1 MSIHIICVKIEKQLG
16 GLKMTFKLMTDSCCD
31 LPYTY
36 LEANDVDFISM
47 TIQLNGKELIDDLG
61 RTFDYDWFL
70 QEIKNGGMPTTS
82 QVNVGRY
89 IEFFR
94 PYVTKNIPIL
104 YLAFSSGLSGSYQSA
119 MQAVDILKE
128 EHADAEI
135 CVVDTKA
142 ASLGEGLL
150 VSEIIQLKA
159 DGHTIEDCLLWLA
172 ENKMTVHSWVTVD
185 DLKHLERGGRISK
198 AAAAIGGLMN
208 VKPIIIVDEEGK
220 LKNISKV
227 RGRSKA
233 LKKLADET
241 VNGMVEPLTQTLF
254 IAYAGDLE
262 SAEKVKILIEEQ
274 IQVKE
279 IRLHPLGPTITSHT
293 GNGCIAVFSRG
304 KKR

>member
-1 MSIHIICVKIEKQLG
+1 
-16 GLKMTFKLMTDSCCD
+16 MTFKLMTDSCCD
-31 LPYTY
+31 LPYIY
-36 LEANDVDFISM
+36 LGANDVEFISM
-47 TIQLNGKELIDDLG
+47 TIQLNGKELVDDLG
-61 RTFDYDWFL
+61 ETFDYDWFL
-70 QEIKNGGMPTTS
+70 QEIKTGGMPTTS

-94 PYVTKNIPIL
+94 PFVEKQVPIL

-128 EHADAEI
+128 EYPDAVI
-135 CVVDTKA
+135 YVVDTKA

-150 VSEIIQLKA
+150 VSEVIELKA
-159 DGHTIEDCLLWLA
+159 IGHSLDEILLWLSD
-172 ENKMTVHSWVTVD
+172 NTMTVHSWVTVD

-208 VKPIIIVDEEGK
+208 VKPIIVVDDQGK
-220 LKNISKV
+220 LQNIGKV

-241 VNGMVEPLTQTLF
+241 VKGMVEPLKQTVF

-262 SAEKVKILIEEQ
+262 SAEKVKALIEEK

>member
-1 MSIHIICVKIEKQLG
+1 
-16 GLKMTFKLMTDSCCD
+16 MTFKLMTDSCCD

-47 TIQLNGKELIDDLG
+47 TIQLNGKELVDDLG
-61 RTFDYDWFL
+61 KTFDYDWFL
-70 QEIKNGGMPTTS
+70 QEIKIGGMPTTS

-94 PYVTKNIPIL
+94 PFVEKKTPIL

-128 EHADAEI
+128 EYNDAEI
-135 CVVDTKA
+135 YVIDTKA

-150 VSEIIQLKA
+150 VSEAIQLKA
-159 DGHTIEDCLLWLA
+159 DGHSLEDILLWLS

-198 AAAAIGGLMN
+198 AAAAIGGLMS
-208 VKPIIIVDEEGK
+208 VKPIIVVDKQGK
-220 LKNISKV
+220 LQNVGKV

-241 VNGMVEPLTQTLF
+241 VKEMIEPLKQTVF
-254 IAYAGDLE
+254 IAYAGDLK
-262 SAEKVKILIEEQ
+262 SAERVKTLIEEK

-279 IRLHPLGPTITSHT
+279 ICLYPLGPTITSHT
-293 GNGCIAVFSRG
+293 GNGCVAVFSRG
-304 KKR
+304 EKR

>member
-1 MSIHIICVKIEKQLG
+1 
-16 GLKMTFKLMTDSCCD
+16 MTFKLMTDSCCD

-36 LEANDVDFISM
+36 LGANDVEFISM
-47 TIQLNGKELIDDLG
+47 TIQLNGKELVDDLG
-61 RTFDYDWFL
+61 ETFDYDWFL
-70 QEIKNGGMPTTS
+70 QEIKTGGMPTTS

-94 PYVTKNIPIL
+94 PFVEKQVPIL

-128 EHADAEI
+128 EYPDAVI
-135 CVVDTKA
+135 YVVDTKA

-150 VSEIIQLKA
+150 VSEVIELKA
-159 DGHTIEDCLLWLA
+159 TGHSLDEILLWLSD
-172 ENKMTVHSWVTVD
+172 NTMTVHSWVTVD

-208 VKPIIIVDEEGK
+208 VKPIIVVDDQGK
-220 LKNISKV
+220 LQNIGKV

-241 VNGMVEPLTQTLF
+241 VKGMVEPLKQTVF

-262 SAEKVKILIEEQ
+262 SAEKVKVLIEEK

>member
-1 MSIHIICVKIEKQLG
+1 
-16 GLKMTFKLMTDSCCD
+16 MTFKIMTDSCCD

-47 TIQLNGKELIDDLG
+47 TIQLNGKELVDDLG
-61 RTFDYDWFL
+61 KTFDYDWFL
-70 QEIKNGGMPTTS
+70 QEIKTGGMPTTS

-94 PYVTKNIPIL
+94 PFVEKQVPIL

-119 MQAVDILKE
+119 KQAVEILKE
-128 EHADAEI
+128 EFEEAEI
-135 CVVDTKA
+135 YVIDTKA

-150 VSEIIQLKA
+150 VSDVIDLKQAGHSLEEI
-159 DGHTIEDCLLWLA
+159 LLWLS

-208 VKPIIIVDEEGK
+208 VKPIIVVDAQGK
-220 LKNISKV
+220 LQNIGKV
-227 RGRSKA
+227 RGRGKA

-241 VNGMVEPLTQTLF
+241 VQGMIDPINQRLF

-262 SAEKVKILIEEQ
+262 SAEKVKALIEAQ
-274 IQVKE
+274 VQVKE

-304 KKR
+304 KKRI

>member
-1 MSIHIICVKIEKQLG
+1 
-16 GLKMTFKLMTDSCCD
+16 MTFKIMTDSCCD

-47 TIQLNGKELIDDLG
+47 TIQLNGKELVDDLG
-61 RTFDYDWFL
+61 KTFDYDWFL
-70 QEIKNGGMPTTS
+70 QEIKTGGMPTTS

-94 PYVTKNIPIL
+94 PFVEKQVPIL

-119 MQAVDILKE
+119 KQAVEILKE
-128 EHADAEI
+128 EFEEAEI
-135 CVVDTKA
+135 YVIDTKA

-150 VSEIIQLKA
+150 VSEVIDLKQA
-159 DGHTIEDCLLWLA
+159 GHSLAEILLWLS

-208 VKPIIIVDEEGK
+208 VKPIIVVDAQGK
-220 LKNISKV
+220 LQNIGKV
-227 RGRSKA
+227 RGRGKA

-241 VNGMVEPLTQTLF
+241 VQGMIDPIDQRLF

-262 SAEKVKILIEEQ
+262 SAEKVKALIEAQ
-274 IQVKE
+274 VQVKE

-304 KKR
+304 KKRI

>member
-1 MSIHIICVKIEKQLG
+1 
-16 GLKMTFKLMTDSCCD
+16 MTFKLMTDSCCD

-47 TIQLNGKELIDDLG
+47 TIQLNGDELIDDLG
-61 RTFDYDWFL
+61 KTFDYDWFL
-70 QEIKNGGMPTTS
+70 QEIKTGGMPTTS

-94 PYVTKNIPIL
+94 PFVEKKVPIL

-119 MQAVDILKE
+119 IQAVDMLKE
-128 EHADAEI
+128 EYKDTEI
-135 CVVDTKA
+135 YVIDTKA

-150 VSEIIQLKA
+150 VSEVIQLKE
-159 DGHTIEDCLLWLA
+159 DGHTLEDILLWLS
-172 ENKMTVHSWVTVD
+172 ENKMTVQSWVTVD

-208 VKPIIIVDEEGK
+208 VKPIIVVDEQGK
-220 LKNISKV
+220 LKNIGKV
-227 RGRSKA
+227 RGRGKA

-241 VNGMVEPLTQTLF
+241 VQGMVEPLKQTVF
-254 IAYAGDLE
+254 IAYAGDVE
-262 SAEKVKILIEEQ
+262 SAEKVKALIEEK

-279 IRLHPLGPTITSHT
+279 IRLYPLGPTITSHT

>member
-1 MSIHIICVKIEKQLG
+1 MA
-16 GLKMTFKLMTDSCCD
+16 FKLMTDSCCD

-47 TIQLNGKELIDDLG
+47 TIQINGKELVDDLG
-61 RTFDYDWFL
+61 KTFDYDWFL
-70 QEIKNGGMPTTS
+70 QEIKTGGMPTTS

-94 PYVTKNIPIL
+94 PFVEKQIPIV

-128 EHADAEI
+128 EHPDAVI
-135 CVVDTKA
+135 YVVDTKA

-150 VSEIIQLKA
+150 VSEVIELKA
-159 DGHTIEDCLLWLA
+159 NGHSIDEILLWLSD
-172 ENKMTVHSWVTVD
+172 NTMTVHSWVTVD

-208 VKPIIIVDEEGK
+208 VKPIIVVDDQGK
-220 LKNISKV
+220 LQNIGKV

-241 VNGMVEPLTQTLF
+241 VQGMTEPLKQTVF

-262 SAEKVKILIEEQ
+262 SAERVKALIEEK

-304 KKR
+304 KKRETS

>member
-1 MSIHIICVKIEKQLG
+1 
-16 GLKMTFKLMTDSCCD
+16 MTFKLMTDSCCD

-47 TIQLNGKELIDDLG
+47 TIQLNGKELVDDLG
-61 RTFDYDWFL
+61 KTFDYDWFL
-70 QEIKNGGMPTTS
+70 QEIKIGGMPTTS

-94 PYVTKNIPIL
+94 PFVEKKTPIL

-128 EHADAEI
+128 EYNDAEI
-135 CVVDTKA
+135 YVIDTKA

-150 VSEIIQLKA
+150 VSEAIQLKA
-159 DGHTIEDCLLWLA
+159 DGHSLEDILLWLS

-198 AAAAIGGLMN
+198 AAAAIGGLMS
-208 VKPIIIVDEEGK
+208 VKPIIVVDKQGK
-220 LKNISKV
+220 LQNVGKV

-241 VNGMVEPLTQTLF
+241 VKEMIEPLKQTVF
-254 IAYAGDLE
+254 VAYAGDLK
-262 SAEKVKILIEEQ
+262 SAERVKTLIEEK

-279 IRLHPLGPTITSHT
+279 ICLYPLGPTITSHT
-293 GNGCIAVFSRG
+293 GNGCVAVFSRG
-304 KKR
+304 EKR

>member
-1 MSIHIICVKIEKQLG
+1 
-16 GLKMTFKLMTDSCCD
+16 MTFKLMTDSCCD

-47 TIQLNGKELIDDLG
+47 TIQINGKELVDDLG
-61 RTFDYDWFL
+61 KTFDYDWFL
-70 QEIKNGGMPTTS
+70 QEIKTGGMPTTS

-94 PYVTKNIPIL
+94 PFVEKQIPIV

-128 EHADAEI
+128 EHPDAVI
-135 CVVDTKA
+135 YVVDTKA

-150 VSEIIQLKA
+150 VSEVIELKA
-159 DGHTIEDCLLWLA
+159 NGHSIDEILLWLSD
-172 ENKMTVHSWVTVD
+172 NTMTVHSWVTVD

-208 VKPIIIVDEEGK
+208 VKPIIVVDDQGK
-220 LKNISKV
+220 LQNIGKV

-241 VNGMVEPLTQTLF
+241 VQGMTEPLKQTVF

-262 SAEKVKILIEEQ
+262 SAERVKALIEEK

>member
-1 MSIHIICVKIEKQLG
+1 
-16 GLKMTFKLMTDSCCD
+16 MTFKLMTDSCCD

-36 LEANDVDFISM
+36 LDANDVDFISM
-47 TIQLNGKELIDDLG
+47 TIQLNGKELVDDLG
-61 RTFDYDWFL
+61 KTFDYDWFL
-70 QEIKNGGMPTTS
+70 QEIKTGGMPTTS

-94 PYVTKNIPIL
+94 PFVEKQVPIL

-128 EHADAEI
+128 EYPDAVI
-135 CVVDTKA
+135 YVVDTKA

-150 VSEIIQLKA
+150 VSEVIELKA
-159 DGHTIEDCLLWLA
+159 NGHSLDEILLWLSD
-172 ENKMTVHSWVTVD
+172 NTMTVHSWVTVD

-208 VKPIIIVDEEGK
+208 VKPIIVVDDQGK
-220 LKNISKV
+220 LQNIGKV

-241 VNGMVEPLTQTLF
+241 VKGMVEPLEQTVF

-262 SAEKVKILIEEQ
+262 SAEKVKALIEEK

-293 GNGCIAVFSRG
+293 GNGCIAIFSRG

>member
-1 MSIHIICVKIEKQLG
+1 
-16 GLKMTFKLMTDSCCD
+16 MTFKLMTDSCCD

-36 LEANDVDFISM
+36 LKENNVDFISM

-61 RTFDYDWFL
+61 ENFDYEWFL
-70 QEIKNGGMPTTS
+70 QEIKSGGMPTTS

-94 PYVTKNIPIL
+94 PFVEKKIPIL

-128 EHADAEI
+128 EYHETEI
-135 CVVDTKA
+135 YVIDTKA

-150 VSEIIQLKA
+150 VSEVIQLKE
-159 DGHTIEDCLLWLA
+159 DGHSLEDILLWLG
-172 ENKMTVHSWVTVD
+172 ENKKTVQSWVTVD

-208 VKPIIIVDEEGK
+208 VKPIIVVDEQGK
-220 LKNISKV
+220 LQNISKV
-227 RGRSKA
+227 RGRGKA
-233 LKKLADET
+233 LKKIADET
-241 VNGMVEPLTQTLF
+241 VQGMVEPLKQTIF

-262 SAEKVKILIEEQ
+262 SAEKVKALIEEKV
-274 IQVKE
+274 QVKE

>member
-1 MSIHIICVKIEKQLG
+1 
-16 GLKMTFKLMTDSCCD
+16 MTFKLMTDSCCD

-47 TIQLNGKELIDDLG
+47 TIQLNGEELVDDLG
-61 RTFDYDWFL
+61 KTFDYDWFL
-70 QEIKNGGMPTTS
+70 KEIKTGGMPTTS

-94 PYVTKNIPIL
+94 PFVEKKIPIL
-104 YLAFSSGLSGSYQSA
+104 YLAFSSGLSGSYQSG
-119 MQAVDILKE
+119 MQAVDMLKE
-128 EHADAEI
+128 EYNDAEI
-135 CVVDTKA
+135 YVIDTKA

-150 VSEIIQLKA
+150 VSEVIQLKEA
-159 DGHTIEDCLLWLA
+159 GHSLEDILLWLS
-172 ENKMTVHSWVTVD
+172 ENKMTVRSWVTVD

-208 VKPIIIVDEEGK
+208 VKPIIVVDELGK
-220 LKNISKV
+220 LHNIGKV
-227 RGRSKA
+227 RGRGKA
-233 LKKLADET
+233 LKKLAEET
-241 VNGMVEPLTQTLF
+241 VQGMVEPLNQTVF

-262 SAEKVKILIEEQ
+262 SAEKVKNLIEEK
-274 IQVKE
+274 IKVKE

>member
-1 MSIHIICVKIEKQLG
+1 
-16 GLKMTFKLMTDSCCD
+16 MTFKLMTDSCCD

-47 TIQLNGKELIDDLG
+47 TIQINGKELVDDLG
-61 RTFDYDWFL
+61 KTFDYDWFL
-70 QEIKNGGMPTTS
+70 QEIKIGGMPTTS

-94 PYVTKNIPIL
+94 PFVEKQIPIV

-128 EHADAEI
+128 EHPDAVI
-135 CVVDTKA
+135 YVVDTKA

-150 VSEIIQLKA
+150 VSEVIELKA
-159 DGHTIEDCLLWLA
+159 NGHSIDEILLWLSD
-172 ENKMTVHSWVTVD
+172 NTMTVHSWVTVD

-208 VKPIIIVDEEGK
+208 VKPIIVVDDQGK
-220 LKNISKV
+220 LQNIGKV

-241 VNGMVEPLTQTLF
+241 VQGMTEPLKQTVF

-262 SAEKVKILIEEQ
+262 SAERVKALIEEK

>member
-1 MSIHIICVKIEKQLG
+1 MKPKQG
-16 GLKMTFKLMTDSCCD
+16 GQIMPFKVMTDSCCD

-47 TIQLNGKELIDDLG
+47 TIQLNGKELVDDLG
-61 RTFDYDWFL
+61 KTFDYDWFL
-70 QEIKNGGMPTTS
+70 QEIKSGAMPTTS

-94 PYVTKNIPIL
+94 PYVEKKLPIL

-119 MQAVDILKE
+119 VQAVAILKE
-128 EHADAEI
+128 EAPEAQI
-135 CVVDTKA
+135 YVIDTKA

-150 VSEIIQLKA
+150 VSKVIQMKAAGHSLEEI
-159 DGHTIEDCLLWLA
+159 LLWLA
-172 ENKMTVHSWVTVD
+172 DNKMCVHSWVTVD

-208 VKPIIIVDEEGK
+208 VKPIIVVDDQGK
-220 LKNISKV
+220 LQNIGKV

-241 VNGMVEPLTQTLF
+241 VKGIKEPLEQTLF
-254 IAYAGDLE
+254 IAYAGDLK
-262 SAEKVKILIEEQ
+262 SAEAVKAMIEAK

-279 IRLHPLGPTITSHT
+279 IKLYPLGPTITSHT
-293 GNGCIAVFSRG
+293 GNGCIAVFSMG
-304 KKR
+304 EKR

>member
-1 MSIHIICVKIEKQLG
+1 
-16 GLKMTFKLMTDSCCD
+16 MTDSCCD

-36 LEANDVDFISM
+36 LGANDVEFISM
-47 TIQLNGKELIDDLG
+47 TIQLNGKELVDDLG
-61 RTFDYDWFL
+61 ETFDYDWFL
-70 QEIKNGGMPTTS
+70 QEIKTGGMPTTS

-94 PYVTKNIPIL
+94 PFVEKQVPIL

-128 EHADAEI
+128 EYPDAVI
-135 CVVDTKA
+135 YVVDTKA

-150 VSEIIQLKA
+150 VSEVIELKA
-159 DGHTIEDCLLWLA
+159 NGHSLDEILLWLFD
-172 ENKMTVHSWVTVD
+172 NTMTVHSWVTVD

-208 VKPIIIVDEEGK
+208 VKPIIVVDDQGK
-220 LKNISKV
+220 LQNIGKV

-241 VNGMVEPLTQTLF
+241 VKGMVEPLKQTVF

-262 SAEKVKILIEEQ
+262 SAEKVKALIEEK

>member
-1 MSIHIICVKIEKQLG
+1 
-16 GLKMTFKLMTDSCCD
+16 MTFKLMTDSCCD

-36 LEANDVDFISM
+36 LDANDVDFISM
-47 TIQLNGKELIDDLG
+47 TIQLNGKELVDDLG
-61 RTFDYDWFL
+61 KTFDYDWFL
-70 QEIKNGGMPTTS
+70 QEIKTGGMPTTS

-94 PYVTKNIPIL
+94 PFVEKQIPIL

-128 EHADAEI
+128 EYPDAVI
-135 CVVDTKA
+135 YVVDTKA

-150 VSEIIQLKA
+150 VSEVIELKA
-159 DGHTIEDCLLWLA
+159 DGHSLDEILLWLSD
-172 ENKMTVHSWVTVD
+172 NTMTVHSWVTVD

-208 VKPIIIVDEEGK
+208 VKPIIVVDDQGK
-220 LKNISKV
+220 LQNIGKV

-241 VNGMVEPLTQTLF
+241 VKGMVEPLEQTVF

-262 SAEKVKILIEEQ
+262 SAEKVKALIEEK

-293 GNGCIAVFSRG
+293 GNGCIAIFSRG

>member
-1 MSIHIICVKIEKQLG
+1 
-16 GLKMTFKLMTDSCCD
+16 MTFKLMTDSCCD

-47 TIQLNGKELIDDLG
+47 TIQLNDKELVDDLG
-61 RTFDYDWFL
+61 KTFDYDWFL
-70 QEIKNGGMPTTS
+70 KEIKTGGMPTTS

-94 PYVTKNIPIL
+94 PFVEKQEPIL

-119 MQAVDILKE
+119 MQAVEILKE
-128 EHADAEI
+128 EYPDAEI
-135 CVVDTKA
+135 YVIDTKA

-150 VSEIIQLKA
+150 VSEVIGLKQE
-159 DGHTIEDCLLWLA
+159 GHSLEAVLQWLS

-208 VKPIIIVDEEGK
+208 VKPIIVVDSQGK
-220 LKNISKV
+220 LQNIGKV
-227 RGRSKA
+227 RGRGKA
-233 LKKLADET
+233 LKKLAEET
-241 VNGMVEPLTQTLF
+241 VQGMIDPANQTLF

-262 SAEKVKILIEEQ
+262 SAEKVKALIEEQ
-274 IQVKE
+274 VQVRK

-304 KKR
+304 KKRV

>member
-1 MSIHIICVKIEKQLG
+1 
-16 GLKMTFKLMTDSCCD
+16 MTFKLMTDSCCD

-70 QEIKNGGMPTTS
+70 QEIKSGGMPTTS

-94 PYVTKNIPIL
+94 PYVMKNIPIL

-128 EHADAEI
+128 EYADAEI
-135 CVVDTKA
+135 YVVDTKA

-159 DGHTIEDCLLWLA
+159 DGHSLEDSLLWLA

-208 VKPIIIVDEEGK
+208 VKPIIVVDEEGK
-220 LKNISKV
+220 LKNIGKV

-241 VNGMVEPLTQTLF
+241 VNGIVEPLTQTLF

>member
-1 MSIHIICVKIEKQLG
+1 
-16 GLKMTFKLMTDSCCD
+16 MTFKLMTDSCCD

-47 TIQLNGKELIDDLG
+47 TIQINGKELVDDLG
-61 RTFDYDWFL
+61 KTFDYDWFL
-70 QEIKNGGMPTTS
+70 QEIKTGGMPTTS

-94 PYVTKNIPIL
+94 PFVEKQIPIV

-128 EHADAEI
+128 EHPDAVI
-135 CVVDTKA
+135 YVVDTKA

-150 VSEIIQLKA
+150 VSEVIELKA
-159 DGHTIEDCLLWLA
+159 NGHSIDEILLWLSD
-172 ENKMTVHSWVTVD
+172 NTMTVHSWVTVD

-208 VKPIIIVDEEGK
+208 VKPIIVVDDQGK
-220 LKNISKV
+220 LQNIGKV
-227 RGRSKA
+227 RGRTKA

-241 VNGMVEPLTQTLF
+241 VQGMTEPLKQTVF

-262 SAEKVKILIEEQ
+262 SAERVKTLIEEK

-304 KKR
+304 KKRETS

>member
-1 MSIHIICVKIEKQLG
+1 
-16 GLKMTFKLMTDSCCD
+16 MTFKLMTDSCCD

>member
-1 MSIHIICVKIEKQLG
+1 
-16 GLKMTFKLMTDSCCD
+16 MTFKLMTDSCCD

-47 TIQLNGKELIDDLG
+47 TIQLNGKELVDDLG
-61 RTFDYDWFL
+61 KTFDYDWFL
-70 QEIKNGGMPTTS
+70 QEIKTGGMPTTS

-94 PYVTKNIPIL
+94 PFVEKKIPIL

-128 EHADAEI
+128 EYNDAEI
-135 CVVDTKA
+135 YVIDTKA

-150 VSEIIQLKA
+150 VSEAIQLKA
-159 DGHTIEDCLLWLA
+159 DGHSLEDILLWLS

-198 AAAAIGGLMN
+198 AAAAIGGLMS
-208 VKPIIIVDEEGK
+208 VKPIIVVDKQGK
-220 LKNISKV
+220 LQNVGKV

-241 VNGMVEPLTQTLF
+241 VKEMIKPLKQTVF
-254 IAYAGDLE
+254 IAYAGDLK
-262 SAEKVKILIEEQ
+262 SAERVKTLIEEK

-279 IRLHPLGPTITSHT
+279 ICLYPLGPTITSHT
-293 GNGCIAVFSRG
+293 GNGCVAVFSRG
-304 KKR
+304 EKR

>member
-1 MSIHIICVKIEKQLG
+1 
-16 GLKMTFKLMTDSCCD
+16 MTFKIMTDSCCD

-47 TIQLNGKELIDDLG
+47 TIQLNGKELVDDLG
-61 RTFDYDWFL
+61 KTFDYDWFL
-70 QEIKNGGMPTTS
+70 QEIKTGGMPTTS

-94 PYVTKNIPIL
+94 PFVEKQVPIL

-119 MQAVDILKE
+119 KQAVEILKE
-128 EHADAEI
+128 EFEEAEI
-135 CVVDTKA
+135 YVIDTKA

-150 VSEIIQLKA
+150 VSEVIDLKQA
-159 DGHTIEDCLLWLA
+159 GHSLEEILLWLS
-172 ENKMTVHSWVTVD
+172 ENKMTVYSWVTVD

-208 VKPIIIVDEEGK
+208 VKPIIVVDAQGK
-220 LKNISKV
+220 LQNIGKV
-227 RGRSKA
+227 RGRGKA

-241 VNGMVEPLTQTLF
+241 VQGMIDPINQRLF

-262 SAEKVKILIEEQ
+262 SAEKVKALIEAQ
-274 IQVKE
+274 VQVKE

-304 KKR
+304 KKRI

>member
-1 MSIHIICVKIEKQLG
+1 
-16 GLKMTFKLMTDSCCD
+16 MTFKLMTDSCCD

-47 TIQLNGKELIDDLG
+47 TIQLNGEELVDDLG
-61 RTFDYDWFL
+61 KTFDYDWFL
-70 QEIKNGGMPTTS
+70 KEIKTGGMPTTS

-94 PYVTKNIPIL
+94 PFVEKKIPIL
-104 YLAFSSGLSGSYQSA
+104 YLAFSSGLSGSYQSG
-119 MQAVDILKE
+119 MQAVDMLKE
-128 EHADAEI
+128 EYSDAEI
-135 CVVDTKA
+135 YVIDTKA

-150 VSEIIQLKA
+150 VSEVIQLKEA
-159 DGHTIEDCLLWLA
+159 GHSLEDILLWLS
-172 ENKMTVHSWVTVD
+172 ENKMTVRSWVTVD

-208 VKPIIIVDEEGK
+208 VKPIIVVDELGK
-220 LKNISKV
+220 LQNIGKV
-227 RGRSKA
+227 RGRGKA
-233 LKKLADET
+233 LKKLAEET
-241 VNGMVEPLTQTLF
+241 VQGMVEPLNQTVF

-262 SAEKVKILIEEQ
+262 SAEKVKNLIEEK
-274 IQVKE
+274 IKVKE

>member
-1 MSIHIICVKIEKQLG
+1 
-16 GLKMTFKLMTDSCCD
+16 MTFKLMTDSCCD

-36 LEANDVDFISM
+36 LGANDVEFISM

-61 RTFDYDWFL
+61 KTFDYNWFL
-70 QEIKNGGMPTTS
+70 QEIKTGGMPTTS

-94 PYVTKNIPIL
+94 PFVEKKTPIL

-128 EHADAEI
+128 EYADTEI
-135 CVVDTKA
+135 YVIDTKA

-150 VSEIIQLKA
+150 VSEVIQLKEN
-159 DGHTIEDCLLWLA
+159 GHRLDDILLWLS
-172 ENKMTVHSWVTVD
+172 ENTMTVHSWVTVD

-208 VKPIIIVDEEGK
+208 VKPIIIVDEQGK
-220 LKNISKV
+220 LQNISKV
-227 RGRSKA
+227 RGRGKA

-241 VNGMVEPLTQTLF
+241 VQGLIEPLKQTLF

-262 SAEKVKILIEEQ
+262 SAEKVKALIEEKVE
-274 IQVKE
+274 VKE
-279 IRLHPLGPTITSHT
+279 IRVHPLGPTITSHT

-304 KKR
+304 KKREIK

>member
-1 MSIHIICVKIEKQLG
+1 
-16 GLKMTFKLMTDSCCD
+16 MTFKLMTDSCCD

-47 TIQLNGKELIDDLG
+47 TIQLNGKELVDDLG
-61 RTFDYDWFL
+61 KTFDYDWFL
-70 QEIKNGGMPTTS
+70 QEIKKGGMPTTS
-82 QVNVGRY
+82 QVNVGCY
-89 IEFFR
+89 IEFFK
-94 PYVTKNIPIL
+94 PFVEKKIPIL

-128 EHADAEI
+128 EYKDTEI
-135 CVVDTKA
+135 FVIDTKA

-150 VSEIIQLKA
+150 VSEVIQLKD
-159 DGHTIEDCLLWLA
+159 DGHSLEDVLLWLS

-208 VKPIIIVDEEGK
+208 VKPIIVVDKQGK
-220 LKNISKV
+220 LQNISKV
-227 RGRSKA
+227 RGRGKA
-233 LKKLADET
+233 LKKIADET
-241 VNGMVEPLTQTLF
+241 VQGMIEPTKQTVF

-262 SAEKVKILIEEQ
+262 SAEKVKSLIEEK

>member
-1 MSIHIICVKIEKQLG
+1 
-16 GLKMTFKLMTDSCCD
+16 MTFKIMTDSCCD

-36 LEANDVDFISM
+36 LEENNVDFISM
-47 TIQLNGKELIDDLG
+47 TIQLNEKELVDDLG
-61 RTFDYDWFL
+61 KTFNYDWFL
-70 QEIKNGGMPTTS
+70 QEIKTGAMPTTS

-89 IEFFR
+89 VEFFK
-94 PYVTKNIPIL
+94 PFVEKQIPIL

-128 EHADAEI
+128 EFPEAEVI
-135 CVVDTKA
+135 VIDTKA

-150 VSEIIQLKA
+150 VSEVIGLKQA
-159 DGHTIEDCLLWLA
+159 GHSLEEIVLWLS

-208 VKPIIIVDEEGK
+208 VKPIIVVDPKGK
-220 LKNISKV
+220 LQNIGKT
-227 RGRSKA
+227 RGRIKA

-241 VNGMVEPLTQTLF
+241 VQGMVDPINQTVF

-262 SAEKVKILIEEQ
+262 SAEKVKTLIEEQ

-279 IRLHPLGPTITSHT
+279 ICIYPLGPTITSHT

-304 KKR
+304 KKRV

>member
-1 MSIHIICVKIEKQLG
+1 
-16 GLKMTFKLMTDSCCD
+16 MTFKLMTDSCCD

-47 TIQLNGKELIDDLG
+47 TIQLNGKELVDDLG
-61 RTFDYDWFL
+61 KTFDYDWFL
-70 QEIKNGGMPTTS
+70 QEIKKGGMPTTS

-89 IEFFR
+89 IEFFK
-94 PYVTKNIPIL
+94 PFVEKKIPIL

-128 EHADAEI
+128 EYKDAEI
-135 CVVDTKA
+135 FVIDTKA

-150 VSEIIQLKA
+150 VSEVIQLK
-159 DGHTIEDCLLWLA
+159 DNGHSLEDVLLWLS

-208 VKPIIIVDEEGK
+208 VKPIIVVDKQGK
-220 LKNISKV
+220 LQNISKV
-227 RGRSKA
+227 RGRGKA
-233 LKKLADET
+233 LKKIADET
-241 VNGMVEPLTQTLF
+241 VQGMIEPTKQTVF

-262 SAEKVKILIEEQ
+262 SAEKVKSLIEEK

>member
-1 MSIHIICVKIEKQLG
+1 
-16 GLKMTFKLMTDSCCD
+16 MTFKLMTDSCCD

-220 LKNISKV
+220 LKNIGKV

-241 VNGMVEPLTQTLF
+241 VNGIVEPLTQTLF

-262 SAEKVKILIEEQ
+262 SAEKVKVLIEEQ

>member
-1 MSIHIICVKIEKQLG
+1 
-16 GLKMTFKLMTDSCCD
+16 MTFKLMTDSCCD

-47 TIQLNGKELIDDLG
+47 TIQLNGKELVDDLG
-61 RTFDYDWFL
+61 KTFDYDWFL
-70 QEIKNGGMPTTS
+70 QEIKTGGMPTTS

-94 PYVTKNIPIL
+94 PFVEKKISIL

-128 EHADAEI
+128 EYNDAEI
-135 CVVDTKA
+135 YVIDTKA

-150 VSEIIQLKA
+150 VSEAIQLKV
-159 DGHTIEDCLLWLA
+159 DGHSLEDILLWLS

-198 AAAAIGGLMN
+198 AAAAIGGLMS
-208 VKPIIIVDEEGK
+208 VKPIIVVDKQGK
-220 LKNISKV
+220 LQNVGKV

-241 VNGMVEPLTQTLF
+241 VKEMIEPLKQTVF
-254 IAYAGDLE
+254 IAYAGDLK
-262 SAEKVKILIEEQ
+262 SAERVKTLIEEK

-279 IRLHPLGPTITSHT
+279 ICLYPLGPTITSHT
-293 GNGCIAVFSRG
+293 GNGCVAVFSRG
-304 KKR
+304 EKR

>member
-1 MSIHIICVKIEKQLG
+1 
-16 GLKMTFKLMTDSCCD
+16 MTFKLMTDSCCD

-47 TIQLNGKELIDDLG
+47 TIQLNGKELVDDLG
-61 RTFDYDWFL
+61 KTFDYDWFL
-70 QEIKNGGMPTTS
+70 QEIKTGGMPTTS

-94 PYVTKNIPIL
+94 PFVEKKMPIL

-119 MQAVDILKE
+119 MQAVDILNE
-128 EHADAEI
+128 EYNDAQI
-135 CVVDTKA
+135 YVIDTKA

-150 VSEIIQLKA
+150 VSEVIQLKK
-159 DGHTIEDCLLWLA
+159 DGHSLEDILLWLS

-208 VKPIIIVDEEGK
+208 VKPIIVVDEQGK
-220 LKNISKV
+220 LQNIGKV
-227 RGRSKA
+227 RGRGKA
-233 LKKLADET
+233 LKKLAAET
-241 VNGMVEPLTQTLF
+241 VQGMVEPLKQTVF

-262 SAEKVKILIEEQ
+262 SAEKVKALIEEKV
-274 IQVKE
+274 QVKE

>member
-1 MSIHIICVKIEKQLG
+1 
-16 GLKMTFKLMTDSCCD
+16 
-31 LPYTY
+31 
-36 LEANDVDFISM
+36 
-47 TIQLNGKELIDDLG
+47 
-61 RTFDYDWFL
+61 
-70 QEIKNGGMPTTS
+70 
-82 QVNVGRY
+82 
-89 IEFFR
+89 
-94 PYVTKNIPIL
+94 
-104 YLAFSSGLSGSYQSA
+104 

-128 EHADAEI
+128 EYPDAVI
-135 CVVDTKA
+135 YVVDTKA

-150 VSEIIQLKA
+150 VSEVIELKA
-159 DGHTIEDCLLWLA
+159 TGHSLDEILLWLSD
-172 ENKMTVHSWVTVD
+172 NTMTVHSWVTVD

-208 VKPIIIVDEEGK
+208 VKPIIVVDDQGK
-220 LKNISKV
+220 LQNIGKV

-241 VNGMVEPLTQTLF
+241 VKGMVEPLKQTVF

-262 SAEKVKILIEEQ
+262 SAEKVKVLIEEK